1 MRPGREQTPFTF
13 GRFVSQLWRFGY
25 LEARA
30 CVFAVAIFLGL
41 ALSAVVPLPL
51 ERGDALFAYGMGMT
65 LFFLLFSSDTWKE
78 LLLVTGFH
86 ALGLGFELVKVA
98 IGSWSYPDLGV
109 LAVGGVPLYS
119 GFMYAAV
126 GSFVCRSW
134 RLLRLRIEG
143 YRLWAT
149 TAVSLLIYLNFL
161 SSGWLFD
168 IRLALTVLL
177 VFITLG
183 TWVHFTVGDAEYR
196 MPLALSFTLIAVFLW
211 IAENIGTYFGA
222 WVYPHQ
228 ADGWELVHLSKLWA
242 WALLV
247 TVCFTPVALWKL
259 WGRRGYAESEVADR
273 LGV

>member
-1 MRPGREQTPFTF
+1 MRPGRERTPFTL
-13 GRFVSQLWRFGY
+13 GRLVGQLWRFGI

-41 ALSAVVPLPL
+41 AASAVVPLPL
-51 ERGDALFAYGMGMT
+51 ERGDALFVYGMGMT

-98 IGSWSYPDLGV
+98 IGSWTYPDLGV

-143 YRLWAT
+143 YRLWAM
-149 TAVSLLIYLNFL
+149 TAVALLIYLNFL

-168 IRLALTVLL
+168 IRLALTLLL

-211 IAENIGTYFGA
+211 IAENIVTYFGA

-228 ADGWELVHLSKLWA
+228 ADGWEPVHISKLWA
-242 WALLV
+242 WALLI
-247 TVCFTPVALWKL
+247 TVCFAPVAAWKVRADAKPL
-259 WGRRGYAESEVADR
+259 PSPAE
-273 LGV
+273 